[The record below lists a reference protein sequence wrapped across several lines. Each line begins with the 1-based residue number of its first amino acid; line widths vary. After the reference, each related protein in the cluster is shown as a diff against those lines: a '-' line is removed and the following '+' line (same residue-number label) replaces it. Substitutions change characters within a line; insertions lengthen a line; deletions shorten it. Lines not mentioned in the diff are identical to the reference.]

1 MKFYNFFGKNEII
14 NLILIKNEEWTKI
27 VCMKNK
33 KALWIT
39 IGALDVAIV
48 GFLFVVHIIML
59 ANVIGKTPAEVQVMA
74 QGEGFVSFLISHLA
88 VYGFGF
94 VLPLFLILAA
104 NIVGLVIYLRR
115 NLKGGKVTV
124 SDLSAEEKEAL
135 KKELLKDLDK

>member
-14 NLILIKNEEWTKI
+14 KLILIKNEEWTKI